1 MRMCHFSK
9 MLHFIQIQYFYYD
22 VLLTASD
29 WQTPYLE
36 LPKVHWDSLKYH
48 TSIHDMPLGIKT
60 IAQSAHSTKVSKLI
74 NFIYIFCKSF
84 QNTCFPSLD
93 IYTFV
98 SLEVNY
104 GVL

>member
-1 MRMCHFSK
+1 MGMCHFSK

-22 VLLTASD
+22 VLLAASD

-74 NFIYIFCKSF
+74 NFIYYVNLSKTHAFH
-84 QNTCFPSLD
+84 LL